1 MGWAGLRTRY
11 YYYYNFDDK
20 RPWIPESCFLFCMVI
35 DQSAPLQPAYL
46 TRPTTG
52 QPAKCFY
59 TRPPEGHLCWSSLRG
74 RRECTLYTPV
84 EPPLPPTRKLAKGPK
99 LSLMPSNFS
108 HTYKRCHAKMPPP
121 NPTSHF
127 NLPHFHGIKS
137 QKPQLSWER
146 PVVTCVTKMPASRH
160 WPPPYLFS
168 PGPSLLELHVTPGD
182 YSAVVSMPEQ
192 NYYILY
198 SIIRR

>member
-1 MGWAGLRTRY
+1 
-11 YYYYNFDDK
+11 
-20 RPWIPESCFLFCMVI
+20 MVI

-137 QKPQLSWER
+137 QKPQLSCR
-146 PVVTCVTKMPASRH
+146 NLCNQNAGLSPLAAAILVFPRSLSFRAPCDSRG
-160 WPPPYLFS
+160 LFS
-168 PGPSLLELHVTPGD
+168 CCFYARAKL
-182 YSAVVSMPEQ
+182 
-192 NYYILY
+192 LY